1 MKAIILAAGR
11 GTRIPQVTKN
21 KPKCLVKIDKKTI
34 LERQISFLHKLRI
47 NDIIIIRGFKKNK
60 ILIKKIKYIE
70 NKNYKKNEQL
80 DSLFSA
86 KSEFTDD
93 LLILFSDIIY
103 DFSIIKKIFLEK
115 KKLISL
121 AVDKN
126 WKKRYKF
133 RFDHPV
139 EQADKVKINKK
150 GEVLKIGKKL
160 KIKETSGE
168 FLGIFK
174 VSKHGCK
181 ILLQNYKK
189 YKKDQDTADKQ
200 IHDFFKFLINKGIQ
214 ISSVPVRGKYMEIDT
229 FNDYKL
235 AKKLFKK

>member
-21 KPKCLVKIDKKTI
+21 KPKCLIKIDKKTI
-34 LERQISFLHKLRI
+34 LERQISFLRKLRI
-47 NDIIIIRGFKKNK
+47 KDIIIIKGFKKNK

-70 NKNYKKNEQL
+70 NKNFKKNEQL
-80 DSLFSA
+80 DSLFCA
-86 KSEFTDD
+86 KNEFTDD
-93 LLILFSDIIY
+93 LLIIFSDIIY
-103 DFSIIKKIFLEK
+103 DFSIIKKICNEK
-115 KKLISL
+115 KNLISL

-150 GEVLKIGKKL
+150 GKGLKIGKKL
-160 KIKETSGE
+160 KIKETNGE

-174 VSKHGCK
+174 VSKFGCK
-181 ILLQNYKK
+181 IFLQNYKN
-189 YKKDQDTADKQ
+189 YKKYQNTASKQ
-200 IHDFFKFLINKGIQ
+200 IHDFFKFLIKYIIQ
-214 ISSVPVRGKYMEIDT
+214 ANE
-229 FNDYKL
+229 
-235 AKKLFKK
+235 